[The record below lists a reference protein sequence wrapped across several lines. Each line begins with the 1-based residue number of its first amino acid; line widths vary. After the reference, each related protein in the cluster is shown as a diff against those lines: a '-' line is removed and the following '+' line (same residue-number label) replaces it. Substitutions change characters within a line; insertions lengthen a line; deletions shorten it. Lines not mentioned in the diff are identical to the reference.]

1 MNETPSAVK
10 IDSKPIALIL
20 GGAGFI
26 GSHLCDSLIAQNS
39 RVICVDQLNK
49 FKENNIAHLRGKE
62 LFSLADQSDKVE
74 KKINYVFCLEKKYA
88 SLIGNFPDSRWLF
101 FSSHFEEEIINQAS
115 RQKLNFRFVC
125 ARQLFGSRMNLTKKD
140 FFSSLVKGIQKEQKI
155 LLPGD
160 GSIKIYPL
168 FISDLISGLTTAM
181 FMPQS
186 RAQIFYF
193 AGEKITAFSFAKLW
207 VDFWPEI
214 EISFAKEIDI
224 PRLGYLSEAKTTR
237 SELGWKL
244 THSLKE
250 GVEKTI
256 GWLQRGDIQKIW
268 ANEKSREKKTATH
281 LTGSFADA
289 PARHASQL
297 AGVAGR
303 QDDERNSQN
312 LFRTNFE
319 DDGNKTQDDEKS
331 KKSETMPEENGLWLS
346 RETEELPQKI
356 EPLIMPIEN
365 ITAESSPIKKKT
377 SKEKKRRP
385 RWPITSLII
394 VSFLL
399 IIMPFLLLTKDS
411 FSAVKSLEKSQA
423 TCLEGNLPV
432 CRQQTEITKKKFIQA
447 RNTSQKLTPVLLKIT
462 GQSFLDQFSK
472 YLTLGAETAE
482 ALNYFAQAGEK
493 SQEISNQIIREKGNA
508 NFDALLSETD
518 QLVERAYF
526 NLSQV
531 LATSQN
537 ITIPGPYQKTFS
549 QLPATI
555 KDLELTMASLPA
567 LRQFLK
573 QENQTL
579 LVLLQNNMELRPTGG
594 FIGSYGLM
602 TFQKGHL
609 ISFTV
614 HDIYE
619 ADGQLHGQVEPP
631 ATLKKY
637 LGEENWYLRDSN
649 WSPDFPTSAKQ
660 AIWFFEKE
668 KKQLV
673 DGVLAINLNVV
684 QRILATTGEIYLPDY
699 EETINEK
706 NLFERAEYHSEI
718 GFFPGSKQKKNFL
731 ANLSFEIFE
740 QIHRSET
747 SSTKLFL
754 AFKDSLIKRDCLIY
768 FSNPDM
774 EASMIKLEFDG
785 AIKSLNCQKENCF
798 SDYLLAVDT
807 NVGANKANFFVKR
820 RLVQRIEIKKNVIN
834 HGLQV
839 SWQNTAQTDNWPG
852 GKYKNYF
859 RLYLPITAQIQDAF
873 LTEGSSQRKAIN
885 LEIEEKGNKK
895 IASILISV
903 PIKTSL
909 VLEINYQLKANYQ
922 NDKKKR
928 LAFLVQ
934 KQSGGDWQE
943 DITLFTYPKNWLPTQ
958 IEPEGD
964 LSANAIT
971 YRNFLDRDRLFELEW
986 GEIED
991 Q

>member
-1 MNETPSAVK
+1 MMNKTPSAVK

-39 RVICVDQLNK
+39 HVICVDQLNK

-125 ARQLFGSRMNLTKKD
+125 ARQLFGSRMNLAEKD

-160 GSIKIYPL
+160 GSMKIYPL

-186 RAQIFYF
+186 KAQVFYF
-193 AGEKITAFSFAKLW
+193 AGEKITVFSFAKLW

-224 PRLGYLSEAKTTR
+224 PRLGYLSEAKTTQ

-268 ANEKSREKKTATH
+268 SVKKKTEVKR
-281 LTGSFADA
+281 S
-289 PARHASQL
+289 
-297 AGVAGR
+297 VAEEEAEIKTEKENEEKR
-303 QDDERNSQN
+303 
-312 LFRTNFE
+312 L
-319 DDGNKTQDDEKS
+319 NKIEAEKTAS
-331 KKSETMPEENGLWLS
+331 KKEKTIPEENGLWLS
-346 RETEELPQKI
+346 RETEEPSQKI
-356 EPLIMPIEN
+356 EPLIMSIEN
-365 ITAESSPIKKKT
+365 IAAESAPIKKKT
-377 SKEKKRRP
+377 SKEKKHRP
-385 RWPITSLII
+385 RWPIIGLII

-411 FSAVKSLEKSQA
+411 FSAAKSLEKSQA
-423 TCLEGNLPV
+423 ICLEGNLSI

-447 RNTSQKLTPVLLKIT
+447 RNTSQKLTPILLKIT
-462 GQSFLDQFSK
+462 GQNFIDQFSK
-472 YLTLGAETAE
+472 YLTLGAEAAE

-493 SQEISNQIIREKGNA
+493 SQEISNQIIREKSNA

-567 LRQFLK
+567 LRQFLE

-579 LVLLQNNMELRPTGG
+579 LVLLQNNMELRSTGG

-614 HDIYE
+614 HDVYE

-706 NLFERAEYHSEI
+706 NLFERAEYHSEV
-718 GFFPGSKQKKNFL
+718 GFFPGSEQKKNFL

-740 QIHRSET
+740 QIHRNEI

-774 EASMIKLEFDG
+774 EASMIKLELDG

-798 SDYLLAVDT
+798 SDYLLAVDN

-820 RLVQRIEIKKNVIN
+820 RLVQRIEIKKDIIN
-834 HGLQV
+834 HGLQI

-873 LTEGSSQRKAIN
+873 LTEGSSHRKAIN
-885 LEIEEKGNKK
+885 LEMEEKDNKK
-895 IASILISV
+895 IANILISV

-909 VLEINYQLKANYQ
+909 VLEVNYQLKANYQ

-943 DITLFTYPKNWLPTQ
+943 DITLFTYPKNWLPAQ

-964 LSANAIT
+964 LSTNAIT

-986 GEIED
+986 GEIAEG